1 MLLLLSLK
9 LVFTILVFNVHSPD
23 DIRDEKVKVLKSCQE
38 ITVDD
43 VVLGQYVGNPDGKDD
58 DSRTGYLEDPTV
70 PDGSVTPTFA
80 AACIR
85 VIIVS
90 NIGG

>member
-1 MLLLLSLK
+1 MKQVL
-9 LVFTILVFNVHSPD
+9 TILVLIFHSPD

-38 ITVDD
+38 ITLDD
-43 VVLGQYVGNPDGKDD
+43 VVLGQYVGNPDGADE

-85 VIIVS
+85 VIVE
-90 NIGG
+90 NIRG